1 MKHKRRRVLKLVGTF
16 LLLSIIIAGLTLNFL
31 GWLPKRYYSSDYFNV
46 PSLKSEVDR
55 DQDGVDDY
63 TDILLSA
70 RKYVSTRP
78 AYRSTYEANG
88 YPPKGIG
95 VCTDVII
102 YALQGAGYDLKSL
115 MDEDILS
122 HTNLYPGVNRPD
134 PNIDFRRVRNMT
146 IYFDRFIEKLTNDLN
161 QLDQWQPGDI
171 VIFPGHIAIVSN
183 RRNVKGYP
191 WIIHHSPGR
200 NYEED
205 AIERY
210 EILAHYRWKK

>member
-1 MKHKRRRVLKLVGTF
+1 MKTKRRRWMTFVGGLFLV
-16 LLLSIIIAGLTLNFL
+16 SIIIAGLILNFL
-31 GWLPKRYYSSDYFNV
+31 GWLPKRYYSSAYFNLPV
-46 PSLKSEVDR
+46 LQSEVDR
-55 DQDGVDDY
+55 DLDGIDDY

-78 AYRSTYEANG
+78 AYKSSYEAGG

-115 MDEDILS
+115 MDEDIAN
-122 HTNLYPGVNRPD
+122 HPEVYPGVSRPD

-146 IYFDRFIEKLTNDLN
+146 IYFQRFIEELTTDLD

-171 VIFPGHIAIVSN
+171 VIFPGHIAIISS
-183 RRNVKGYP
+183 RRNINGYP
-191 WIIHHSPGR
+191 WIIHHAPGR

-210 EILAHYRWKK
+210 EVLAHYRWKK